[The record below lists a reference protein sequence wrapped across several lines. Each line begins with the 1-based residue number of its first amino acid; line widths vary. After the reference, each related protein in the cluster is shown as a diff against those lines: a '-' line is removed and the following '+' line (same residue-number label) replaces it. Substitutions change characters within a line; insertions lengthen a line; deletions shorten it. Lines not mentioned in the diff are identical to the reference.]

1 MNLCFPHKKT
11 KLVSPMRSPKRKTVL
26 VESLAQAAADATKKA
41 YCDEE
46 QTKTN
51 APWEYLEE
59 MEHEINKS
67 KNGDV

>member
-1 MNLCFPHKKT
+1 
-11 KLVSPMRSPKRKTVL
+11 MRSPKRKTVL